1 MYARVTIDPIQMD
14 KKGEAIKIE
23 RDSILRAAKVEKGF
37 KGLCFLTNPE
47 AARGM
52 TISFWDTKD
61 DMIAAETNGYYR
73 DQIAKLL
80 PILSGPSIKEH
91 YDVSFYEVNIQG

>member
-1 MYARVTIDPIQMD
+1 MYARITIDPIQPGRL
-14 KKGEAIKIE
+14 GEAIKIE

-37 KGLCFLTNPE
+37 KGLYFLTNRE
-47 AARGM
+47 TGKGM

-61 DMIAAETNGYYR
+61 DMTAAEESGYYR

-80 PILSGPSIKEH
+80 PLLSGPPVKEH
-91 YDVSFYEVNIQG
+91 YEVNFYEVNIEG